1 MRWAVRC
8 ESLSTS
14 HEKADLKQAGMIDM
28 TGEADGTIDRPE
40 IILWTGYKQDEKS
53 YKSR

>member
-28 TGEADGTIDRPE
+28 TGEADGTLDR
-40 IILWTGYKQDEKS
+40 
-53 YKSR
+53 SRMNETISI